1 MNRFFSPRWIGWS
14 AVLCLTVLIRTGAG
28 QEIEGLMS
36 RARTAMRE
44 GRLETAEAILNAVRR
59 ARSEDPRPY
68 LALGD
73 LAFARREYARSVQ
86 LYGKALGL
94 SPGNL
99 KILVGLAKGSYFA
112 GDLEGAKRRLREA
125 LSRNP
130 TDSESRAYLA
140 YLGEPLNWPEEIG
153 KAAASKR
160 ITRGEMAGF
169 LAVHTADWQG
179 LWKSP
184 FTPVLTDISSHWG
197 RDQILNAVRRG
208 WMAARPDHTFGPGER
223 MKRATLA
230 QVLYNI
236 FHRQEVGAGDLASVR
251 RPVDMAPQ
259 HRALR
264 AVLFS
269 LGRGLMRETGDG
281 AFSPLGPV
289 SGVEAIEALERVKRL
304 LYPMGLEGG

>member
-1 MNRFFSPRWIGWS
+1 MNRFFSRRLIGWS
-14 AVLCLTVLIRTGAG
+14 AVLCLGVLIRTGAG
-28 QEIEGLMS
+28 QEIEGPMS

-44 GRLETAEAILNAVRR
+44 GRLETAEAILDAVRR

-73 LAFARREYARSVQ
+73 LAFARREYARSAQ

-112 GDLEGAKRRLREA
+112 GDLESAKRRLREA
-125 LSRNP
+125 LNRNP
-130 TDSESRAYLA
+130 TDPESRAYLT
-140 YLGEPLNWPEEIG
+140 YLGESLNWPEEIG

-160 ITRGEMAGF
+160 ITRGELAGL
-169 LAVHTADWQG
+169 LAVQMADRQG
-179 LWKSP
+179 LWKNP
-184 FTPVLTDISSHWG
+184 FTPVLTDISLHWG
-197 RDQILNAVRRG
+197 RDLILNAVRRG
-208 WMAARPDHTFGPGER
+208 WMAVRPDHTFGPGER
-223 MKRATLA
+223 MTRATLA

-236 FHRQEVGAGDLASVR
+236 FRRKGVGAGDLFSVR

-259 HRALR
+259 HRSLR

-281 AFSPLGPV
+281 TFSPLGPV